1 MTRRIGRYFTW
12 TAVAGSLV
20 ATASRAQD
28 PPPLNGTPPP
38 GSLWHFLSDSSRARW
53 VRPAASL
60 VLPGTGQ
67 LLGGSER
74 GALYLV
80 AEALLLTRFLSL
92 QHDGTRGAEHYR
104 DLAFSVA
111 RGAFSPGARDTAFEY
126 FEAMAKYIES
136 GPFDIDPGP
145 DLVPPWDERTFNGRI
160 WLLARQTFF
169 ADPDSIP
176 APNSVEYLQALDFY
190 RRRAVGPDFRWSWRG
205 AALEQ
210 DLYRQTI
217 RSSDQAF
224 RRARD
229 QLGLLLANHLLSA
242 IDALITTRLRGRT
255 RLQDI
260 SGGVRL
266 GRALL
271 GPHPPLL
278 VTLRVRF

>member
-1 MTRRIGRYFTW
+1 MSRRVARW
-12 TAVAGSLV
+12 LPSVAVATTLLAG
-20 ATASRAQD
+20 ASRAQH
-28 PPPLNGTPPP
+28 PPPLDGNPPL

-53 VRPAASL
+53 VRPTASL

-80 AEALLLTRFLSL
+80 AEALLLTRFFSL
-92 QHDGTRGAEHYR
+92 QHDGTRDAGQYR
-104 DLAFSVA
+104 NLAFSVA
-111 RGAFSPGARDTAFEY
+111 RGAFSPEVRDTAFEY

-136 GPFDIDPGP
+136 GPFDMDPGP

-176 APNSVEYLQALDFY
+176 APNSWEYLQALDFY
-190 RRRAVGPDFRWSWRG
+190 RRRAVGPNFRWSWRG

-242 IDALITTRLRGRT
+242 IDALISTRLRGGAGPAGP
-255 RLQDI
+255 
-260 SGGVRL
+260 SAGVRL
-266 GRALL
+266 GRARLHAD
-271 GPHPPLL
+271 PYLL
-278 VTLRVRF
+278 VTLQATF